1 MPKFR
6 SSLTEDETREMW
18 AMIAGQELI
27 RCANGK
33 IQIQSITYRLYPR
46 AETDYARRLLEEH
59 MMDYEAAERDYA
71 VQTEFAVPAASPEE
85 EAREYRQRMLA
96 QGQLDMFDTGKEPPN
111 CGR

>member
-33 IQIQSITYRLYPR
+33 IQVQSIIYRLYPA
-46 AETDYARRLLEEH
+46 AEIGHARRVLEDH
-59 MMDYEAAERDYA
+59 TMDYEAAEREYA
-71 VQTEFAVPAASPEE
+71 AGVEFAVPAASPEE
-85 EAREYRQRMLA
+85 EAREHRQRMLA
-96 QGQLDMFDTGKEPPN
+96 LGQLDMFDTGKEPPN
-111 CGR
+111 SGR